1 MLTATATAAT
11 PEPAPDAPP
20 SAELLLY
27 LGEFEDASGEFVD
40 PLALEEGRAPAADA
54 APTIEPAS
62 EDEDRDEAAPRAD

>member
-11 PEPAPDAPP
+11 PEPAPDEAP

-27 LGEFEDASGEFVD
+27 LSEFEDASGEFVD
-40 PLALEEGRAPAADA
+40 PLSLEEGREPAAEDA
-54 APTIEPAS
+54 LSTEPAP